1 VSFLIFG
8 RHPAI
13 PLASGF
19 MLLSGGIGIAGFTT
33 HLPNSK
39 IVAGVTIA
47 GVDVGGM
54 TRDEASAAL
63 DETVQRQERA
73 EIVLKHPTKP
83 DTWRRTL
90 GMMGAVLKVSDALD
104 KALAIGDA
112 ESVAQRIINGD
123 EPRGVA
129 ISIPIEVSE
138 PASKAWLRQIAH
150 QLNRLPTDAH
160 AFAKKG
166 VGLTI
171 DKPHK
176 TGTRLE
182 MDATWKEVLTFGD
195 GLFDGSEAT
204 VILTTTEPKIRNSDL
219 SPLGTLRSAYFTNYA
234 SSSAN
239 RKGNLALAAAKLDG
253 HLLQPGEVFSYNDR
267 VGPRTES
274 RGWKTAHQFQDGQ
287 IVDGIGGGVCQSSS
301 TLYNAVL
308 MGGLKIVERHN
319 HSLPVAYLSP
329 ARDAS
334 VSFGHLDFKF
344 ANNTDGPVYIT
355 AEADGKKFHIRLYGP
370 LATRVPKVSVETTEP
385 VYLPNGAYKVAAKR
399 TIQHPD
405 GRVETEDLGWD
416 TYSKPKPTV
425 TVKPVVPVRPVPQPA
440 PTVPTR
446 P

>member
-1 VSFLIFG
+1 MKIPFFG

-19 MLLSGGIGIAGFTT
+19 VLLSGGIGIAGFST
-33 HLPNSK
+33 HLPNSR

-47 GVDVGGM
+47 GIDVGGL
-54 TRDEASAAL
+54 TREEATAAL
-63 DETVQRQERA
+63 QETLERQDKS
-73 EIVLKHPTKP
+73 EIILRHPNKP

-90 GMMGAVLKVSDALD
+90 GMLGAEPNLNTALD
-104 KALAIGDA
+104 QALAVGDA
-112 ESVAQRIINGD
+112 ESVAQRVINGD
-123 EPRGVA
+123 KPRGVA
-129 ISIPIEVSE
+129 ISIPIEIAE
-138 PASKAWLRQIAH
+138 NASKAWLRQIAH
-150 QLNRLPTDAH
+150 RLNRAPSDAH

-171 DKPHK
+171 DRPHK

-182 MDATWKEVLTFGD
+182 MDATWKEVLSFGD

-204 VILTTTEPKIRNSDL
+204 VLLTSTEPKITNADL

-239 RKGNLALAAAKLDG
+239 RKSNLALAATKLDG

-334 VSFGHLDFKF
+334 VSYGHLDFKF
-344 ANNTDGPVYIT
+344 ANNTDGPLYIT
-355 AEADGKKFHIRLYGP
+355 AAADGKKFHIRLYGP

-385 VYLPNGAYKVAAKR
+385 IFLPSGAYKVAAKR

-416 TYSKPKPTV
+416 TYSKPKPAV
-425 TVKPVVPVRPVPQPA
+425 PVKPVSPVRPGQQVMPVVPA
-440 PTVPTR
+440 R

>member
-1 VSFLIFG
+1 MNIPFLG
-8 RHPAI
+8 RHHAI

-19 MLLSGGIGIAGFTT
+19 VLLSGGIGIAGFNT
-33 HLPNSK
+33 HLPNDR

-47 GVDVGGM
+47 GIDVGGL
-54 TRDEASAAL
+54 TRDEASEAL
-63 DETVQRQERA
+63 KDTVERQERS
-73 EIVLKHPTKP
+73 EIVLRHPTKP

-90 GMMGAVLKVSDALD
+90 GMLAAEIKVDAALD
-104 KALAIGDA
+104 KAFAIGDA

-123 EPRGVA
+123 KPRGVA
-129 ISIPIEVSE
+129 ISIPIEIAE
-138 PASKAWLRQIAH
+138 NASKTWLKQIAH

-160 AFAKKG
+160 AFAKTG

-171 DKPHK
+171 DRPHM
-176 TGTRLE
+176 TGIRVD
-182 MDATWKEVLTFGD
+182 MDATWKLVTSNGD
-195 GLFDGSEAT
+195 GIFDGSEAI
-204 VILTTTEPKIRNSDL
+204 VVLTEIDPKITTKDL

-239 RKGNLALAAAKLDG
+239 RKANLALAASKLDG
-253 HLLQPGEVFSYNDR
+253 HLLKPGEVFSYNNR

-308 MGGLKIVERHN
+308 MGGLKIIERHN

-334 VSFGHLDFKF
+334 VSYGHLDFKF
-344 ANNTDGPVYIT
+344 ANNTDGPLYLS
-355 AEADGKKFHIRLYGP
+355 ASADGKKFHIRLYGP
-370 LATRVPKVSVETTEP
+370 LATPVPKVNVETTEP
-385 VYLPNGAYKVAAKR
+385 IYLPSGAYKVAAKR

-416 TYSKPKPTV
+416 VYSKPKPTV
-425 TVKPVVPVRPVPQPA
+425 PAKPALLPRPISVPAPQVPVRP
-440 PTVPTR
+440 
-446 P
+446 

>member
-1 VSFLIFG
+1 VKIPFFG

-19 MLLSGGIGIAGFTT
+19 VLLSGGIGIAGFST
-33 HLPNSK
+33 HLPNSR
-39 IVAGVTIA
+39 IVSGVTIA
-47 GVDVGGM
+47 GIDVGGL
-54 TRDEASAAL
+54 TREEATAAL
-63 DETVQRQERA
+63 QETLERQDKS
-73 EIVLKHPTKP
+73 EIILRHPNKP

-90 GMMGAVLKVSDALD
+90 GMLGAEPNLNTALD
-104 KALAIGDA
+104 QALAVGDA
-112 ESVAQRIINGD
+112 ESVAQRVISGD
-123 EPRGVA
+123 KPRGVA
-129 ISIPIEVSE
+129 ISIPIEIADN
-138 PASKAWLRQIAH
+138 ASKAWLRLIAH
-150 QLNRLPTDAH
+150 QLNRAPSDAH

-171 DKPHK
+171 DRPHK
-176 TGTRLE
+176 SGTRLE
-182 MDATWKEVLTFGD
+182 MDATWKEVLSFGD

-204 VILTTTEPKIRNSDL
+204 VLLTSTEPKITNADL

-239 RKGNLALAAAKLDG
+239 RKSNLALAASKLDG

-334 VSFGHLDFKF
+334 VSYGHLDFKF
-344 ANNTDGPVYIT
+344 ANNTDGPLYIT
-355 AEADGKKFHIRLYGP
+355 AAADGKKFHIRLYGP
-370 LATRVPKVSVETTEP
+370 LATRVPKVSVETTDP
-385 VYLPNGAYKVAAKR
+385 IYLPSGAYKVAAKR

-416 TYSKPKPTV
+416 TYSKPKPAIP
-425 TVKPVVPVRPVPQPA
+425 VKPVSTVRPGQQVMPVVPA
-440 PTVPTR
+440 R

>member
-1 VSFLIFG
+1 MKIPFFG

-19 MLLSGGIGIAGFTT
+19 VLLSGGIGIAGFST
-33 HLPNSK
+33 HLPNSR

-47 GVDVGGM
+47 GIDVGGL
-54 TRDEASAAL
+54 TREEATAAL
-63 DETVQRQERA
+63 RETLERQDKS
-73 EIVLKHPTKP
+73 EIILRHPNKP

-90 GMMGAVLKVSDALD
+90 GMLGAEPNLDSALD
-104 KALAIGDA
+104 QALAVGDA
-112 ESVAQRIINGD
+112 ESVAQRVINGD
-123 EPRGVA
+123 KPRGVA
-129 ISIPIEVSE
+129 ISIPIEIAE
-138 PASKAWLRQIAH
+138 NASKAWLRQIAH
-150 QLNRLPTDAH
+150 RLNRAPSDAH
-160 AFAKKG
+160 AFAQKG

-171 DKPHK
+171 DRPHK

-182 MDATWKEVLTFGD
+182 MDATWKEVLSFGD

-204 VILTTTEPKIRNSDL
+204 VLLTSTEPKITNADL

-234 SSSAN
+234 SSSSN
-239 RKGNLALAAAKLDG
+239 RKSNLALAASKLDG
-253 HLLQPGEVFSYNDR
+253 HLLKPGEVFSYNNR

-334 VSFGHLDFKF
+334 VSYGHLDFKF
-344 ANNTDGPVYIT
+344 ANNTDGPLYIT
-355 AEADGKKFHIRLYGP
+355 AAADGKKFHIRLYGP

-385 VYLPNGAYKVAAKR
+385 IYLPSGAYKVAAKR

-416 TYSKPKPTV
+416 TYGKPKPAV
-425 TVKPVVPVRPVPQPA
+425 PVKPVSTVRPGQQVMPVVPA
-440 PTVPTR
+440 R

>member
-1 VSFLIFG
+1 MSLPFFG

-19 MLLSGGIGIAGFTT
+19 VLLSGGIGIAGFTT
-33 HLPNSK
+33 HVPNSK
-39 IVAGVTIA
+39 IVAGVTVG
-47 GVDVGGM
+47 GVDVGGL
-54 TRDEASAAL
+54 TRDEAVAAL
-63 DETVQRQERA
+63 KETIERQDKS
-73 EIVLKHPTKP
+73 EITLRHPTKP

-90 GMMGAVLKVSDALD
+90 GMLGAEANVNAALD
-104 KALAIGDA
+104 QALAIGDA
-112 ESVAQRIINGD
+112 ESVAQRVLNGD
-123 EPRGVA
+123 KPRGVA
-129 ISIPIEVSE
+129 ISIPIDVSE
-138 PASKAWLRQIAH
+138 HASKEWLRQIAH
-150 QLNRLPTDAH
+150 QLNRVPSDAH

-171 DKPHK
+171 DRPHK
-176 TGTRLE
+176 SGTRLD
-182 MDATWKEVLTFGD
+182 MDSTWKEVLTFGD

-204 VILTTTEPKIRNSDL
+204 VVLTTTEPKITTGDL

-239 RKGNLALAAAKLDG
+239 RKSNLALAASKLDG
-253 HLLQPGEVFSYNDR
+253 HLLKPGEIFSYNDR

-344 ANNTDGPVYIT
+344 ANNTDGPLYLT
-355 AEADGKKFHIRLYGP
+355 AAADGKKFHVRLYGP
-370 LATRVPKVSVETTEP
+370 LATGVPKVVVETTEP
-385 VYLPNGAYKVAAKR
+385 VYLPSGSYKVAAKR
-399 TIQHPD
+399 TIKYPD

-416 TYSKPKPTV
+416 TYGKPKPAVPT
-425 TVKPVVPVRPVPQPA
+425 KPVVAPRPATA
-440 PTVPTR
+440 PTPALPTR

>member
-1 VSFLIFG
+1 
-8 RHPAI
+8 
-13 PLASGF
+13 
-19 MLLSGGIGIAGFTT
+19 
-33 HLPNSK
+33 
-39 IVAGVTIA
+39 VTIA
-47 GVDVGGM
+47 GIDVGGL
-54 TRDEASAAL
+54 TREEATAAL
-63 DETVQRQERA
+63 RETLERQDKS
-73 EIVLKHPTKP
+73 EIILRHPNKP

-90 GMMGAVLKVSDALD
+90 GMLGAEPNLDSALD
-104 KALAIGDA
+104 QALAVGDA
-112 ESVAQRIINGD
+112 ESVAQRVINGD
-123 EPRGVA
+123 KPRGVA
-129 ISIPIEVSE
+129 ISIPIEIAE
-138 PASKAWLRQIAH
+138 NASKAWLRQIAH
-150 QLNRLPTDAH
+150 RLNRAPSDAH
-160 AFAKKG
+160 AFAQKG

-171 DKPHK
+171 DRPHK

-182 MDATWKEVLTFGD
+182 MDATWKEVLSFGD

-204 VILTTTEPKIRNSDL
+204 VLLTSTEPKITNADL

-234 SSSAN
+234 SSSSN
-239 RKGNLALAAAKLDG
+239 RKSNLALAASKLDG
-253 HLLQPGEVFSYNDR
+253 HLLKPGEVFSYNNR

-334 VSFGHLDFKF
+334 VSYGHLDFKF
-344 ANNTDGPVYIT
+344 ANNTDGPLYIT
-355 AEADGKKFHIRLYGP
+355 AAADGKKFHIRLYGP

-385 VYLPNGAYKVAAKR
+385 IYLPSGAYKVAAKR

-416 TYSKPKPTV
+416 TYGKPKPAV
-425 TVKPVVPVRPVPQPA
+425 PVKPVSTVRPGQQVMPVVPA
-440 PTVPTR
+440 R

>member
-1 VSFLIFG
+1 MSFLIFG
-8 RHPAI
+8 RHPTI

-19 MLLSGGIGIAGFTT
+19 MLLSGGIGIAGFTP

-54 TRDEASAAL
+54 TRDEASTAL
-63 DETVQRQERA
+63 EETLKRQDQA
-73 EIVLKHPTKP
+73 VIVLKHPTKP

-90 GMMGAVLKVSDALD
+90 GMLGAELKVATALD
-104 KALAIGDA
+104 QALAIGDA
-112 ESVAQRIINGD
+112 ESVAQHVISGD
-123 EPRGVA
+123 KPRGVA
-129 ISIPIEVSE
+129 ISIPIELSE
-138 PASKAWLRQIAH
+138 HASKAWLRQIAH

-171 DKPHK
+171 DRPHK
-176 TGTRLE
+176 SGTRLD
-182 MDATWKEVLTFGD
+182 MDATWKEVITFGD

-204 VILTTTEPKIRNSDL
+204 VVLTATEPKIRNADL

-234 SSSAN
+234 SSSLN
-239 RKGNLALAAAKLDG
+239 RKDNLALAASKLDG

-287 IVDGIGGGVCQSSS
+287 IVDGVGGGVCQSSS

-334 VSFGHLDFKF
+334 VSYGHLDFKF
-344 ANNTDGPVYIT
+344 ANNTDGPIYMSV
-355 AEADGKKFHIRLYGP
+355 AADGKKFHIRLYGP
-370 LATRVPKVSVETTEP
+370 LATQVPKVNVETTEP
-385 VYLPNGAYKVAAKR
+385 VYLPSGAYKVAAKR

-416 TYSKPKPTV
+416 TYSKPKLAV
-425 TVKPVVPVRPVPQPA
+425 AVKPVLPVRPVPQVVA
-440 PTVPTR
+440 PLPTR

>member
-1 VSFLIFG
+1 MNIPFLA

-19 MLLSGGIGIAGFTT
+19 VLLSGGIGIAGFST
-33 HLPNSK
+33 HLPNSR

-47 GVDVGGM
+47 GIDVGGL
-54 TRDEASAAL
+54 TREEATAAL
-63 DETVQRQERA
+63 QETLERQNNS
-73 EIVLKHPTKP
+73 EIVLRHPSKP

-90 GMMGAVLKVSDALD
+90 GMLGAEPNLDAALD
-104 KALAIGDA
+104 QALAVGDA
-112 ESVAQRIINGD
+112 ESVAQRVINGD
-123 EPRGVA
+123 KPRGVA
-129 ISIPIEVSE
+129 ISIPIEIAE
-138 PASKAWLRQIAH
+138 NASKAWLRQIAH
-150 QLNRLPTDAH
+150 RLNRAPSDAH

-171 DKPHK
+171 DRPHK

-182 MDATWKEVLTFGD
+182 MDATWKEVLSFGD

-204 VILTTTEPKIRNSDL
+204 VVLTSTEPKITNADL

-234 SSSAN
+234 SSSSN
-239 RKGNLALAAAKLDG
+239 RKSNLALAASKLDG

-334 VSFGHLDFKF
+334 VSYGHLDFKF
-344 ANNTDGPVYIT
+344 ANNTDGPLYIT
-355 AEADGKKFHIRLYGP
+355 AAADGKKFHIRLYGP

-385 VYLPNGAYKVAAKR
+385 IYLPSGAYKVAAKR

-405 GRVETEDLGWD
+405 GRIETEDLGWD
-416 TYSKPKPTV
+416 TYSKPKPAV
-425 TVKPVVPVRPVPQPA
+425 PVKPITMVRPGQPTSPVP
-440 PTVPTR
+440 PTR

>member
-1 VSFLIFG
+1 MNIPFLG
-8 RHPAI
+8 RHHAI

-19 MLLSGGIGIAGFTT
+19 VLLSGGIGIAGFNT
-33 HLPNSK
+33 HLPNDR
-39 IVAGVTIA
+39 IVAGVSIA
-47 GVDVGGM
+47 GIDVGGL
-54 TRDEASAAL
+54 TRDEASEAL
-63 DETVQRQERA
+63 KDTVERQERS
-73 EIVLKHPTKP
+73 EVVLRHPTKP

-90 GMMGAVLKVSDALD
+90 GMLAAEINVDAALD
-104 KALAIGDA
+104 KAFAIGDA

-123 EPRGVA
+123 KPRGVA
-129 ISIPIEVSE
+129 ISIPIEIAE
-138 PASKAWLRQIAH
+138 NASKTWLKQIAH

-171 DKPHK
+171 DRPHM
-176 TGTRLE
+176 TGIRVD
-182 MDATWKEVLTFGD
+182 MDATWKLVTSNGD
-195 GLFDGSEAT
+195 GIFDGSEAI
-204 VILTTTEPKIRNSDL
+204 VVLTEIDPKITTKDL

-239 RKGNLALAAAKLDG
+239 RKANLALAAAKLDG
-253 HLLQPGEVFSYNDR
+253 HLLKPGEVFSYNNR

-308 MGGLKIVERHN
+308 MGGLKIIERHN

-334 VSFGHLDFKF
+334 VSYGHLDFKF
-344 ANNTDGPVYIT
+344 ANNTDGPLYLS
-355 AEADGKKFHIRLYGP
+355 ASADGKKFHIRLFGP

-385 VYLPNGAYKVAAKR
+385 IYLPSGAYKVAAKR

-416 TYSKPKPTV
+416 TYSKPKPAVPVKPITTV
-425 TVKPVVPVRPVPQPA
+425 RPSLQTIPVVPARP
-440 PTVPTR
+440 
-446 P
+446 

>member
-8 RHPAI
+8 RHPAV

-33 HLPNSK
+33 HLPNSR

-63 DETVQRQERA
+63 EETLARQDKS
-73 EIVLKHPTKP
+73 EIVLRHPTKP

-90 GMMGAVLKVSDALD
+90 GMLGAEVKVGGALD
-104 KALAIGDA
+104 QALAVGDA
-112 ESVAQRIINGD
+112 ESVAQRVINGD
-123 EPRGVA
+123 QPRGVA
-129 ISIPIEVSE
+129 ISIPIDVPEH
-138 PASKAWLRQIAH
+138 ASKAWLRQIAH

-171 DKPHK
+171 DRPNK

-195 GLFDGSEAT
+195 GLFDGSEAA
-204 VILTTTEPKIRNSDL
+204 VVLSMTESKISNGDL

-239 RKGNLALAAAKLDG
+239 RKANLALAASKLDG

-344 ANNTDGPVYIT
+344 ANDSAGPLYMT

-385 VYLPNGAYKVAAKR
+385 VYLPSGSYKVSAKR

-405 GRVETEDLGWD
+405 GRIETEDLGWD
-416 TYSKPKPTV
+416 TYSKPKPAV
-425 TVKPVVPVRPVPQPA
+425 AVKPVLPVRPGQQPVPIIPM
-440 PTVPTR
+440 R

>member
-1 VSFLIFG
+1 MNIPLFG

-19 MLLSGGIGIAGFTT
+19 VLLSGGIGIAGFTT
-33 HLPNSK
+33 HLPNTR

-54 TRDEASAAL
+54 TREEATAAL
-63 DETVQRQERA
+63 DETVARQDQA

-90 GMMGAVLKVSDALD
+90 GMLGAEVDVNSAID
-104 KALAIGDA
+104 KALAVGDA
-112 ESVAQRIINGD
+112 ESVGQRVINGD
-123 EPRGVA
+123 KPRGVA
-129 ISIPIEVSE
+129 ISIPIDV
-138 PASKAWLRQIAH
+138 PDQASKAWLRQIAH

-176 TGTRLE
+176 TGIRVD
-182 MDATWKEVLTFGD
+182 MDTTWNDVTNFGD
-195 GLFDGSEAT
+195 GLFDGSEAA
-204 VILTTTEPKIRNSDL
+204 VVLTTTEPKITNRDL

-239 RKGNLALAAAKLDG
+239 RKSNLALAASKLDG
-253 HLLQPGEVFSYNDR
+253 HLLQPGEVFSYNNR

-287 IVDGIGGGVCQSSS
+287 IVDGVGGGVCQSSS

-334 VSFGHLDFKF
+334 VSYGHLDFKF
-344 ANNTDGPVYIT
+344 ANNTDGPLYIT
-355 AEADGKKFHIRLYGP
+355 AAADGKKFHIRLYGP
-370 LATRVPKVSVETTEP
+370 LASRVPKVNIETTEP
-385 VYLPNGAYKVAAKR
+385 IYLPSGAYKVAAKR

-405 GRVETEDLGWD
+405 GRIETEDLGWD
-416 TYSKPKPTV
+416 TYGKPKPTV
-425 TVKPVVPVRPVPQPA
+425 PAKPVVPPRPATA
-440 PTVPTR
+440 PTPILPTR

>member
-1 VSFLIFG
+1 MKIPFLG

-19 MLLSGGIGIAGFTT
+19 VLLSGGIGIAGFTT
-33 HLPNSK
+33 HLPNSR

-47 GVDVGGM
+47 GIDVGGL
-54 TRDEASAAL
+54 TREEATAAL
-63 DETVQRQERA
+63 RETLERQDKS
-73 EIVLKHPTKP
+73 EIILRHPNKP

-90 GMMGAVLKVSDALD
+90 GMLGAEPNLDSALD
-104 KALAIGDA
+104 QALAVGDA
-112 ESVAQRIINGD
+112 ESVAQRVINGD
-123 EPRGVA
+123 KPRGVA
-129 ISIPIEVSE
+129 ISIPIEIAE
-138 PASKAWLRQIAH
+138 NASKAWLRQIAH
-150 QLNRLPTDAH
+150 RLNRAPSDAH
-160 AFAKKG
+160 AFAQKG

-171 DKPHK
+171 DRPHK

-182 MDATWKEVLTFGD
+182 MDATWKEVLSFGD

-204 VILTTTEPKIRNSDL
+204 VLLTSTEPKITNADL

-234 SSSAN
+234 SSSSN
-239 RKGNLALAAAKLDG
+239 RKSNLALAASKLDG
-253 HLLQPGEVFSYNDR
+253 HLLKPGEVFSYNNR

-334 VSFGHLDFKF
+334 VSYGHLDFKF
-344 ANNTDGPVYIT
+344 ANNTDGPLYIT
-355 AEADGKKFHIRLYGP
+355 AAADGKKFHIRLYGP

-385 VYLPNGAYKVAAKR
+385 IYLPSGAYKVAAKR

-416 TYSKPKPTV
+416 TYGKPKPAV
-425 TVKPVVPVRPVPQPA
+425 PVKPVSTVRPGQQVMPVVPA
-440 PTVPTR
+440 R

>member
-1 VSFLIFG
+1 MNLPSFG
-8 RHPAI
+8 RNRAI

-19 MLLSGGIGIAGFTT
+19 VLLSGGIGIAGFTT
-33 HLPNSK
+33 HLPNSR
-39 IVAGVTIA
+39 IVAGVTVG
-47 GVDVGGM
+47 GVDVGGL
-54 TRDEASAAL
+54 TRDEATAAL
-63 DETVQRQERA
+63 KETLERQDKS
-73 EIVLKHPTKP
+73 EIILRHPNKP

-90 GMMGAVLKVSDALD
+90 GMLGAVPNLDAALD
-104 KALAIGDA
+104 QALAVGDA
-112 ESVAQRIINGD
+112 ESVAQRVINGD
-123 EPRGVA
+123 KPRGVA
-129 ISIPIEVSE
+129 ISIPIEIAE
-138 PASKAWLRQIAH
+138 NASKAWLRQIAH
-150 QLNRLPTDAH
+150 QLNRAPSDAH

-171 DKPHK
+171 DRPHK
-176 TGTRLE
+176 SGTRLD
-182 MDATWKEVLTFGD
+182 MDATWKDVVSFGD

-204 VILTTTEPKIRNSDL
+204 VVLTTIEPKISNGDL

-239 RKGNLALAAAKLDG
+239 RKSNLALAASKLDG
-253 HLLQPGEVFSYNDR
+253 HLLQPGDVFSYNDH

-344 ANNTDGPVYIT
+344 ANNTDGPLYLT

-370 LATRVPKVSVETTEP
+370 LATRVPKVIVETTEP
-385 VYLPNGAYKVAAKR
+385 VYLPSGAYKVAAKR

-416 TYSKPKPTV
+416 TYGKPKPTV
-425 TVKPVVPVRPVPQPA
+425 PIKPVTNIRPLQQQGQGI
-440 PTVPTR
+440 PTR

>member
-1 VSFLIFG
+1 MKIPFFG

-19 MLLSGGIGIAGFTT
+19 VLLSGGIGIAGFST
-33 HLPNSK
+33 HLPNSR

-47 GVDVGGM
+47 GIDVGGL
-54 TRDEASAAL
+54 TREEATAAL
-63 DETVQRQERA
+63 QEILERQDKS
-73 EIVLKHPTKP
+73 EIILRHPNKP

-90 GMMGAVLKVSDALD
+90 GMLGAEPNLNTALD
-104 KALAIGDA
+104 QALAVGDA
-112 ESVAQRIINGD
+112 ESVAQRVINGD
-123 EPRGVA
+123 KPRGVA
-129 ISIPIEVSE
+129 ISIPIEIAE
-138 PASKAWLRQIAH
+138 NASKAWLRQIAH
-150 QLNRLPTDAH
+150 RLNRAPSDAH
-160 AFAKKG
+160 AFAQKG

-171 DKPHK
+171 DRPHK

-182 MDATWKEVLTFGD
+182 MDATWKEVLSFGD

-204 VILTTTEPKIRNSDL
+204 VLLTSTEPKITNADL

-234 SSSAN
+234 SSSSN
-239 RKGNLALAAAKLDG
+239 RKSNLALAASKLDG
-253 HLLQPGEVFSYNDR
+253 HLLKPGEVFSYNNR

-334 VSFGHLDFKF
+334 VSYGHLDFKF
-344 ANNTDGPVYIT
+344 ANNTDGPLYIT
-355 AEADGKKFHIRLYGP
+355 AAADGKKFHIRLYGP
-370 LATRVPKVSVETTEP
+370 LATRVPKVSVETTVP
-385 VYLPNGAYKVAAKR
+385 IYLPSGAYKVAAKR

-416 TYSKPKPTV
+416 TYGKPKPAV
-425 TVKPVVPVRPVPQPA
+425 PVKPVSTVRPGQQVMPVVPA
-440 PTVPTR
+440 R